1 MSEKNYFPTG
11 LYVLNE
17 KEYRKEVTKIVSVAN
32 KRIVRLEKS
41 KLQDSPAYQ
50 KWLNEGGVK
59 FSVKGKTHNQLQR
72 EVARLKKFMESET
85 STVRGLNKTLKNMA
99 KATGVKYKNLRDL
112 QSKAKNF
119 FTLASKVEQYLRSVN
134 DIASAIGYQK
144 IWTAINQY
152 VQKEKVDLTKAEGDI
167 EGLSK
172 TVSELLADYDS
183 GKLVT
188 VEQAEKIFEKGLN
201 NMVDDMLDDVGKSIE
216 KNWWFID

>member
-1 MSEKNYFPTG
+1 MSEKNYFPSG

-32 KRIVRLEKS
+32 KRIKRLEKS
-41 KLQDSPAYQ
+41 KLTDSPAYQ
-50 KWLNEGGVK
+50 KWLNEGGIK

-85 STVRGLNKTLKNMA
+85 STVRGFNNTLKKMA

-152 VQKEKVDLTKAEGDI
+152 VQKEKIDLAKAEGDI
-167 EGLSK
+167 EGLTK

-188 VEQAEKIFEKGLN
+188 EEQVKKIAESGLK
-201 NMVDDMLDDVGKSIE
+201 NMVDDTAKAIE

>member
-1 MSEKNYFPTG
+1 MSEKNYFPSG

-32 KRIVRLEKS
+32 KRIKRLEKS
-41 KLQDSPAYQ
+41 KLTDSPAYQ

-85 STVRGLNKTLKNMA
+85 STVRGLNNTLKNMA

-152 VQKEKVDLTKAEGDI
+152 VQKEKIDLAKAEGDI
-167 EGLSK
+167 EGLTK

-188 VEQAEKIFEKGLN
+188 EEQVKKIAESGLK
-201 NMVDDMLDDVGKSIE
+201 NMVDDTAKAIE

>member
-1 MSEKNYFPTG
+1 MSKKNYFPSE

-32 KRIVRLEKS
+32 KRIERLEKS
-41 KLQDSPAYQ
+41 NLKDSPAYQ

-72 EVARLKKFMESET
+72 EAARLKKFMESET
-85 STVRGLNKTLKNMA
+85 STVRGLNNTLKNMA
-99 KATGVKYKNLRDL
+99 KVTGVKYENLRDL

-152 VQKEKVDLTKAEGDI
+152 VQKEKINLANAEGDI
-167 EGLSK
+167 EGLTK
-172 TVSELLADYDS
+172 TVSKLLADYDS

-188 VEQAEKIFEKGLN
+188 KEQAKKIIETGVENL
-201 NMVDDMLDDVGKSIE
+201 VDDAAKAIE
-216 KNWWFID
+216 KKWWFIE

>member
-1 MSEKNYFPTG
+1 MSEKNYFPSG

-32 KRIVRLEKS
+32 KRIKRLEKS
-41 KLQDSPAYQ
+41 KLTDSPAYQ

-85 STVRGLNKTLKNMA
+85 STVRGLNNTLKNMA

-152 VQKEKVDLTKAEGDI
+152 VKKEKIDLAKAEGDI
-167 EGLSK
+167 EGLTK

-188 VEQAEKIFEKGLN
+188 EEQVKKIAESGLK
-201 NMVDDMLDDVGKSIE
+201 NMVDDTAKAIE